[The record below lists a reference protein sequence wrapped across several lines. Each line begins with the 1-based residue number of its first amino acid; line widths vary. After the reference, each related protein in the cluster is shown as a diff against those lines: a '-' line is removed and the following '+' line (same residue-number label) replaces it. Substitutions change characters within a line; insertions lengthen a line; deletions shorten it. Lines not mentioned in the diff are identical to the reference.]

1 MPCVAT
7 TAKAV
12 YPPAVGEPPTR
23 DFLPEDTAAL
33 PVYLTLQPIRRAA
46 HHLTMASG
54 GLLPRLFT
62 LAQGGG
68 CVCRQGQT
76 PPPFMWAVI
85 LCHVLSAVTRS
96 FPLGSMA
103 LCVARTFLT
112 PGRSVA
118 PRPATD
124 RPAALLFMQNYK
136 ISRHFHKTSP

>member
-12 YPPAVGEPPTR
+12 YPPAIGR
-23 DFLPEDTAAL
+23 AILNM

-136 ISRHFHKTSP
+136 ISRHFHKPHHKPENFC